1 MVRVRGAEIRVS
13 ATNSPHLVWDGPN
26 VRPEAAGFLDPSPS
40 LFLTAPA
47 VLAGSYP
54 VGTAVFGPSL
64 QMVTVTGDLALSA
77 GSTGADTT
85 AALDSPTWSS
95 GYCQ

>member
-77 GSTGADTT
+77 GSGAPPT
-85 AALDSPTWSS
+85 ASKWSS
-95 GYCQ
+95 